1 MNPIVLIDA
10 TASLTP
16 TLDRPRPDRLVAG
29 NPLRQTWLLHEAG
42 PVSAGVW
49 ACEVGRWRIVF
60 PATRQEYFHVLAG
73 RVRLHG
79 PGGATD
85 IGPGQGGVIR
95 RALRASS
102 RCWSRCASSSCW
114 STRPPDRPRGHRA
127 CRPWGPTR
135 RPPWPTI

>member
-1 MNPIVLIDA
+1 MEPIVLLDR
-10 TASLTP
+10 TDGLHP

-29 NPLRQTWLLHEAG
+29 NPLRQTWVLHEAG

-85 IGPGQGGVIR
+85 IGPGQGGVI
-95 RALRASS
+95 
-102 RCWSRCASSSCW
+102 
-114 STRPPDRPRGHRA
+114 PPGFEGEFEVLEPVRKQFVLVDTA
-127 CRPWGPTR
+127 A
-135 RPPWPTI
+135 